1 MLVAILGDLPG
12 LFCSGLAGFTRF
24 DEFDCS
30 HCAESANIADKIKSA
45 RPIFYATIKVL
56 PDRLR
61 ARQKIS
67 VSSAT
72 VNNGF
77 PMVAAHLTTAG
88 DFRVVWQDDRVLSH
102 TGWNTWYK
110 RTANG
115 GSTWSADVRLSNL
128 TSGAPYKTVNGYN
141 FPYGDYG
148 EISVDSTGR
157 NHVVWGEGIS
167 YSGPGGTWYTRGQ

>member
-1 MLVAILGDLPG
+1 QHADHIAITSGSNRDQSVLVAILGDLPG

-67 VSSAT
+67 ALKHAERRTGGPARQRSA
-72 VNNGF
+72 G
-77 PMVAAHLTTAG
+77 H
-88 DFRVVWQDDRVLSH
+88 
-102 TGWNTWYK
+102 
-110 RTANG
+110 
-115 GSTWSADVRLSNL
+115 
-128 TSGAPYKTVNGYN
+128 
-141 FPYGDYG
+141 
-148 EISVDSTGR
+148 
-157 NHVVWGEGIS
+157 
-167 YSGPGGTWYTRGQ
+167 